1 MKDEAEGR
9 FYTSSIRD
17 IEDRGSIF
25 FETRNVNV
33 FLLGILLFFGRI
45 FGGYLGICVIALFL
59 FLFSVIFI

>member
-45 FGGYLGICVIALFL
+45 FGGYLGICVIALLL
-59 FLFSVIFI
+59 FLFPVIFI